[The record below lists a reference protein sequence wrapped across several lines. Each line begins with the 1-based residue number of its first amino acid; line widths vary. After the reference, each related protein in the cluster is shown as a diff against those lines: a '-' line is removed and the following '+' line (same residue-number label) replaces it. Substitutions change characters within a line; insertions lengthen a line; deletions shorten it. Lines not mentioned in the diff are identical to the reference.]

1 MKRVMVIS
9 VFFHTLEDLW
19 NQKIT
24 PQEAEKQLR
33 QLLYE
38 DLDFVKID
46 HHRALRKGFPEVVFC
61 QGKTQDQILTIL
73 KKMSEQYPNLLATRA
88 QPDHFLAVQKEI
100 PDILYHP
107 TAHLLVLERKP
118 VEKKGCV
125 TIISAGTADLPIAEE
140 AAVTAEIAGS
150 YINRIYDIGIAGIH
164 RLFSHLDQL
173 WQSNVIVAVAGM
185 EGALPGVVSG
195 MVGRPVI
202 AVPTS
207 VGYGAHFQ
215 GLSALLTMLN
225 SCSPGIATVNIDN
238 GFGAGYLA
246 HLINQLAEG
255 EK

>member
-1 MKRVMVIS
+1 MVIS

-246 HLINQLAEG
+246 HLINQLAER

>member
-46 HHRALRKGFPEVVFC
+46 HHRTLRKGFPEVVFC

>member
-1 MKRVMVIS
+1 MKRVIHIS
-9 VFFHTLEDLW
+9 VFFQTLENLW

-38 DLDFVKID
+38 DLDFAKID

-61 QGKTQDQILTIL
+61 QGKTQDQIITIL
-73 KKMSEQYPNLLATRA
+73 KKMSEQYPNLLATRV

-100 PDILYHP
+100 PDIQYHP
-107 TAHLLVLERKP
+107 TARLFILERKP
-118 VEKKGCV
+118 AEKKGCV
-125 TIISAGTADLPIAEE
+125 AVISAGTADLPIAEE
-140 AAVTAEIAGS
+140 AAVTAELAGS

>member
-1 MKRVMVIS
+1 MVIS

-202 AVPTS
+202 AAPTS

>member
-1 MKRVMVIS
+1 MVIS

-19 NQKIT
+19 NQKMT

-107 TAHLLVLERKP
+107 TAHLFLLERKP

>member
-1 MKRVMVIS
+1 MIDIS
-9 VFFHTLEDLW
+9 VFFQTLEDLW

-61 QGKTQDQILTIL
+61 QGKTQEQIITIL
-73 KKMSEQYPNLLATRA
+73 KKMSKQYPNLLATRV
-88 QPDHFLAVQKEI
+88 QPDQFQPVQKEI
-100 PDILYHP
+100 PDIKYHA
-107 TAHLLVLERKP
+107 TARMLILERKP
-118 VEKKGCV
+118 IEKKGLIS
-125 TIISAGTADLPIAEE
+125 IISAGTADLPVAEE
-140 AAVTAEIAGS
+140 AALTAEIAGS
-150 YINRIYDIGIAGIH
+150 FVNRIYDIGVAGIH

-195 MVGRPVI
+195 IVGRPVI

-207 VGYGAHFQ
+207 VGYGAYLQ

>member
-1 MKRVMVIS
+1 MVIS

-164 RLFSHLDQL
+164 RLFSSRSTLAIQRYRSSSRH
-173 WQSNVIVAVAGM
+173 GRCFT
-185 EGALPGVVSG
+185 GVVSG

>member
-1 MKRVMVIS
+1 VIDIS
-9 VFFHTLEDLW
+9 VFSHTLEYLW

-24 PQEAEKQLR
+24 PHEAEKQLR

-38 DLDFVKID
+38 DLEFAKID

-61 QGKTQDQILTIL
+61 QGKTQDQIITIL
-73 KKMSEQYPNLLATRA
+73 KKMSEQYPNLLATRV
-88 QPDHFLAVQKEI
+88 QSHQFKPIQKEI
-100 PDILYHP
+100 PDIQYHP
-107 TAHLLVLERKP
+107 TARMLILERKP
-118 VEKKGCV
+118 IEKKGLV
-125 TIISAGTADLPIAEE
+125 SVISAGTADMPVAEE
-140 AAVTAEIAGS
+140 AAVTVEIAGS
-150 YINRIYDIGIAGIH
+150 SVNRIYDVGIAGIH

-195 MVGRPVI
+195 IVGRPVI

-207 VGYGAHFQ
+207 VGYGAHLQ

>member
-1 MKRVMVIS
+1 M
-9 VFFHTLEDLW
+9 
-19 NQKIT
+19 
-24 PQEAEKQLR
+24 
-33 QLLYE
+33 
-38 DLDFVKID
+38 
-46 HHRALRKGFPEVVFC
+46 VFC

-207 VGYGAHFQ
+207 VGYGVVQ

-225 SCSPGIATVNIDN
+225 SCSPGTPRLILIMDWC
-238 GFGAGYLA
+238 GYLA
-246 HLINQLAEG
+246 HLLINC
-255 EK
+255 

>member
-1 MKRVMVIS
+1 
-9 VFFHTLEDLW
+9 
-19 NQKIT
+19 
-24 PQEAEKQLR
+24 
-33 QLLYE
+33 
-38 DLDFVKID
+38 
-46 HHRALRKGFPEVVFC
+46 VVFC

>member
-1 MKRVMVIS
+1 MVIS

-46 HHRALRKGFPEVVFC
+46 HHRTLRKGFPEVVFC